1 MARWALRA
9 AVSAIVAAILF
20 TIVPFRSVVG
30 AIGRISIF
38 TWVASLVVF
47 FAGHY
52 LNAIKLRLL
61 LGSTAA
67 PLSSCVQ
74 AQYAGLVAN
83 LGLPG
88 LAGGDLVRAAYL
100 VPTAG
105 AKRVAAASVAD
116 RVIDTVTLL
125 VLVAVALPLAGVPQ
139 ALADILP
146 SVQWMLAVM
155 TGAALVLAV
164 LLVVVLKHPVLKIK
178 VASMALALRE
188 RRGDVLTAIVISLG
202 VQSAFVL
209 TNAWLASDVGVGTP
223 VAAWFV
229 AWPLSKLVAILPISL
244 GGIGVREA
252 ALVSLLAPYGAP
264 GDAVLATGI
273 LWQTVLAVSGLAGL
287 VATQWFWRPGP
298 TARPATGS
306 NA

>member
-1 MARWALRA
+1 MGRWALRV
-9 AVSAIVAAILF
+9 AVSAIVAVIML

-30 AIGRISIF
+30 AISRISIF
-38 TWVASLVVF
+38 TWVASLLVF

-52 LNAIKLRLL
+52 LNAVKLRLL
-61 LGSTAA
+61 LGSGAA

-74 AQYAGLVAN
+74 AQYAGLVGN

-100 VPTAG
+100 IPTAG

-116 RVIDTVTLL
+116 RVVDTVTLL
-125 VLVAVALPLAGVPQ
+125 VLVAIALPLAGVPK

-146 SVQWMLAVM
+146 SAQWMLAVM
-155 TGAALVLAV
+155 AGAALLLAV
-164 LLVVVLKHPVLKIK
+164 LSVVVWKNAVLKIK
-178 VASMALALRE
+178 VGALAMALRE
-188 RRGDVLTAIVISLG
+188 RRGDVLTAVVISFG

-209 TNAWLASDVGVGTP
+209 TNAWLASDVGVATP

-229 AWPLSKLVAILPISL
+229 AWPLSKLVAVLPISL

-252 ALVSLLAPYGAP
+252 ALVSLLVPYGAP

-287 VATQWFWRPGP
+287 VATQWFWRSGP

-306 NA
+306 NV